1 MLRVLLWKLGSEWA
15 HLLRALSPRPGNKV
29 FYFAFGA
36 NLSPDVLAQRR
47 FKVFDAFDYQL
58 ENAIL
63 RFTQPGFYR
72 NHGYASPDSVDGE
85 IVYGRIYQILARDA
99 VRMDYFEGV
108 PFLRAHDK
116 IYQQTKQFEFFFY
129 RATRVIAGL
138 KPTREYL
145 DYLLDAYR
153 QMPGIPQEHID
164 ALAKTDVLEDML
176 PLDQTGIFVRDI
188 SRWPCWLHTLLIGY
202 ERWCKRLVKYI
213 WHRSL
218 LQQLIKT

>member
-1 MLRVLLWKLGSEWA
+1 MLRVLLWKIGSEWA
-15 HLLRALSPRPGNKV
+15 HLLRALSPQSGNRV

-47 FKVFDAFDYQL
+47 IKVFDVFDYQL
-58 ENAIL
+58 ENASL

-108 PFLRAHDK
+108 PYLRAHDK
-116 IYQQTKQFEFFFY
+116 IYQQTEQFEFFFY

-153 QMPGIPQEHID
+153 QMPGIPLEYIA
-164 ALAKTDVLEDML
+164 ALAKTEVLEDML
-176 PLDQTGIFVRDI
+176 PLDETGIFVRDI
-188 SRWPCWLHTLLIGY
+188 SRWPGWLRPLLVCY
-202 ERWCKRLVKYI
+202 ERWCMRLVEYI

-218 LQQLIKT
+218 LQRLIKT

>member
-1 MLRVLLWKLGSEWA
+1 MLRVLLWKLGIEWA
-15 HLLRALSPRPGNKV
+15 HLLRALSPQSDNRV

-47 FKVFDAFDYQL
+47 IEVFDVFDYQL
-58 ENAIL
+58 ENAAL

-72 NHGYASPDSVDGE
+72 NHGYASPDPIDGE

-108 PFLRAHDK
+108 PYFRAHDK
-116 IYQQTKQFEFFFY
+116 IFEQTEQFEFFFY

-145 DYLLDAYR
+145 DYILDAYR
-153 QMPGIPQEHID
+153 QMPGIPEEYI
-164 ALAKTDVLEDML
+164 AVLAKTEVLEDML
-176 PLDQTGIFVRDI
+176 PLDETGIFVRDI
-188 SRWPCWLHTLLIGY
+188 SRWPGWLRPLLIGY
-202 ERWCKRLVKYI
+202 ERWCMRLVEYI
-213 WHRSL
+213 WHRSV
-218 LQQLIKT
+218 LQRLIRI